1 MLVQPITVSPWQ
13 SNCYLVRVS
22 EEASEVLIVDPGI
35 TAAGP
40 VAAAIEELGLE
51 PVALL
56 GTHGHVDHVGDAHLL
71 AARFGIPLYLSEADQ
86 AWLTRPGEGLGPRGN
101 AMMAQ
106 MTGSDQLPAVED
118 LRDLGEPFEAAGLTV
133 TAFAAPGHTP
143 GSTLLT
149 VSEPGVEVV
158 FTGDVL
164 FNGTIGRTDLPG
176 GSMNQMRAT
185 LASIVEE
192 FPPDSPLLPG
202 HGQPTTLGN
211 EIASNPYL
219 QPNTL

>member
-1 MLVQPITVSPWQ
+1 M
-13 SNCYLVRVS
+13 RAS
-22 EEASEVLIVDPGI
+22 EGAREVLIVDPGV
-35 TAAGP
+35 TATEP
-40 VAAAIEELGLE
+40 VAAAIDDEGLT
-51 PVALL
+51 PVALFA
-56 GTHGHVDHVGDAHLL
+56 THGHYDHIGDAHAL
-71 AARFGIPLYLSEADQ
+71 AARFDIPLYLADDDQ
-86 AWLTRPGEGLGPRGN
+86 HLVTRPGDGLGPHGT
-101 AMMAQ
+101 AIVEQ
-106 MTGSDQLPAVED
+106 ITGSADAPPVAD
-118 LRDLGEPFEAAGLTV
+118 LRGYGSPVEVAGLTV
-133 TAFAAPGHTP
+133 TPFAAPGHTL
-143 GSTLLT
+143 GSTLLSVT
-149 VSEPGVEVV
+149 DGDVTVV

>member
-1 MLVQPITVSPWQ
+1 MLIQPITVSPWQ
-13 SNCYLVRVS
+13 SNCYLVRAS
-22 EEASEVLIVDPGI
+22 EGAREVLIVDPGV
-35 TAAGP
+35 TATEP
-40 VAAAIEELGLE
+40 VAAAIDDEGLT
-51 PVALL
+51 PVALFA
-56 GTHGHVDHVGDAHLL
+56 THGHYDHIGDAHAL
-71 AARFGIPLYLSEADQ
+71 AARFDIPLYLADDDQ
-86 AWLTRPGEGLGPRGN
+86 HLVTRPGDGLGPHGT
-101 AMMAQ
+101 AIVEQ
-106 MTGSDQLPAVED
+106 ITGSADAPPVAD
-118 LRDLGEPFEAAGLTV
+118 LRGYGSPVEVAGLTV
-133 TAFAAPGHTP
+133 TPFAAPGHTL
-143 GSTLLT
+143 GSTLLSVT
-149 VSEPGVEVV
+149 DGDVTVV